1 MRVNFLTRLLS
12 AKLSSIIRVGYPN
25 RPPTLIPDI
34 VILDPGLGTFSDS
47 DSLGYNTEA
56 KYK

>member
-1 MRVNFLTRLLS
+1 MHSDKGV
-12 AKLSSIIRVGYPN
+12 

-34 VILDPGLGTFSDS
+34 VILDPGPGTFSDS
-47 DSLGYNTEA
+47 DSLGYDTEA